1 MSLSK
6 RLTALTSLRFQWFY
20 TVPSLFLIHSTVNAG
35 WGQMLYSRSQ
45 GPELLCV
52 LRGSSSQVVV
62 GWGVEALLAELRAWP
77 RLTAREARKCGL
89 TM

>member
-1 MSLSK
+1 
-6 RLTALTSLRFQWFY
+6 
-20 TVPSLFLIHSTVNAG
+20 
-35 WGQMLYSRSQ
+35 MLYSRSQ